1 MGKKGRGTWIC
12 FLRKKDVS
20 LRLMRISIIGLNAL
34 TQGVKYGH
42 QKEMQPRADVNSG
55 ETAGTINIKTIGEH
69 I

>member
-1 MGKKGRGTWIC
+1 
-12 FLRKKDVS
+12 
-20 LRLMRISIIGLNAL
+20 MRISIIGLNAL